1 MPKISEFYGI
11 IISMNYNDHAPA
23 HFHVRYAGCKATVSI
38 QGGQI
43 LDGNLPPR
51 AFRLVHEWWELRRSE
66 LEENWARYEN
76 GLSLLPI
83 APL

>member
-11 IISMNYNDHAPA
+11 AISMNYSDHPPP
-23 HFHVRYAGCKATVSI
+23 HFQVNYAGRKATVSI
-38 QGGQI
+38 RTGQI
-43 LDGNLPPR
+43 LAGDLPSR
-51 AFRLVHEWWELRRSE
+51 AFRLTHEWWELRQRE

>member
-11 IISMNYNDHAPA
+11 IISMNYSDHAPP
-23 HFHVRYAGCKATVSI
+23 HFHVRYAGRKATMAIRS
-38 QGGQI
+38 GEI
-43 LDGNLPPR
+43 LKGELPAR
-51 AFRLVHEWWELRRSE
+51 AFRLVHEWWELRQGE
-66 LEENWARYEN
+66 LEENWARYED

>member
-11 IISMNYNDHAPA
+11 IISMNYSDHPPP
-23 HFHVRYAGCKATVSI
+23 HFHVRYGGRKATMSI
-38 QGGQI
+38 QTGQI
-43 LDGNLPPR
+43 LVGELPAR
-51 AFRLVHEWWELRRSE
+51 AFRLAHEWWELRQRE

-76 GLSLLPI
+76 RLPLLPI